1 MIYRSMKIIECPL
14 RPNAQDF
21 APYSFADC
29 YMVETTKILNAEEA
43 ARISLLNGPKWI
55 GVLLKLRN
63 LIVAPL
69 GLKTENADSQ
79 VIENNIGM
87 FPIVKKND
95 SQIVIGFDDLHLDF
109 RIVVEVE
116 KIENGTRVYTTT
128 YVKTHNLLGK
138 TYLFTIKPF
147 HKLIVAT
154 SLRNLL

>member
-29 YMVETTKILNAEEA
+29 FMVETSKVLNAEDA
-43 ARISLLNGPKWI
+43 ARIALENGPKWI
-55 GVLLKLRN
+55 GDLMKLRN
-63 LIVAPL
+63 LIVKPL
-69 GLKTENADSQ
+69 GLKTDEIDLAPDART
-79 VIENNIGM
+79 IGM
-87 FPIVKKND
+87 FPILKNTN
-95 SQIVIGFDDLHLDF
+95 SQIIMGLDDIHLDF

-116 KIENGTRVYTTT
+116 QIQNGSRIYTTT